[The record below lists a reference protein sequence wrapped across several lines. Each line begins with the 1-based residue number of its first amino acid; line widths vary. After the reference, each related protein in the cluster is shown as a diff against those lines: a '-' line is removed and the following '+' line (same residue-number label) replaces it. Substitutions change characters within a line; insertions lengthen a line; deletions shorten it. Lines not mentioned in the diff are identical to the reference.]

1 MEKKNID
8 WANLGFGYHETDKRF
23 VANYKNG
30 SWDEGTLTSDDKVV
44 ISECAGVLQYAQ
56 TCFSVKESIHHRGW
70 PHRNLPPGSERCAY
84 GDSCRRLRCPYS
96 RKSVLLTQSY
106 RPSRQMPLMFRLRL
120 RSNLIH
126 PSVYVRKQRCHRC
139 KTR

>member
-30 SWDEGTLTSDDKVV
+30 NWDEGTLTSDDKVV

-56 TCFSVKESIHHRGW
+56 T
-70 PHRNLPPGSERCAY
+70 
-84 GDSCRRLRCPYS
+84 
-96 RKSVLLTQSY
+96 
-106 RPSRQMPLMFRLRL
+106 
-120 RSNLIH
+120 
-126 PSVYVRKQRCHRC
+126 
-139 KTR
+139 